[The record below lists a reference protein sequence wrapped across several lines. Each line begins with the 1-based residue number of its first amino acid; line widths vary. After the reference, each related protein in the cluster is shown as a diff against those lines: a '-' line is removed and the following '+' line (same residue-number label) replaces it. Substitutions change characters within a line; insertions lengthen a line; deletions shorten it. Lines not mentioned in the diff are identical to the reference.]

1 MLFYFGV
8 MIVSGSVITGVF
20 YSVVVVFSAGFCSIS
35 VEFAAGSGTVLL
47 TGGSCTVL
55 FTGGSGA
62 VVLTGGSGTVVLTA
76 GSGIVLLTAGSGIVL
91 LTAGVTSPV
100 VFVAV

>member
-1 MLFYFGV
+1 
-8 MIVSGSVITGVF
+8 MIVYGSVITEVV
-20 YSVVVVFSAGFCSIS
+20 YSVVVVFSAGFCSVS
-35 VEFAAGSGTVLL
+35 VEFAAGSGKVLL

-55 FTGGSGA
+55 F
-62 VVLTGGSGTVVLTA
+62 TGGSGTVVLTA

-91 LTAGVTSPV
+91 LTAGVTFPV

>member
-1 MLFYFGV
+1 VLFYFGV

-47 TGGSCTVL
+47 TGGS
-55 FTGGSGA
+55 
-62 VVLTGGSGTVVLTA
+62 GTVVLTA